1 MVMLTKKKGFR
12 LPQISSVC
20 INGVMVF
27 VLIVVLVP
35 MLNLVAKSLSDPA
48 RVAGMPGWQIIP
60 AGFSLINY
68 EIIFSNPAIWRALL
82 NSVFVTV
89 VGVVLNVVVTSMAA
103 YALTRPVLPGK
114 KLFMAFFIM
123 MMIFEP
129 GIIQEYFVVKGLG
142 LMDNLWSMVLYNT
155 VTVYNLIL
163 LMRFFS
169 DTPEAILEAAA
180 IDGAGH
186 LNILFKVFLPMN
198 KIPIMTVGMFY
209 AVARWNEFFRSSVFL
224 TSNKNTVLQ
233 VFLRRFVV
241 EGDSTVLASLGNID
255 LTGVNMTSLK
265 SATIVVVILP
275 ILCMY
280 PFILKHYTSG
290 VMQGGVKE

>member
-1 MVMLTKKKGFR
+1 MLTQKKKFK

-20 INGVMVF
+20 INGIMVF
-27 VLIVVLVP
+27 VLLVVLVP
-35 MLNLVAKSLSDPA
+35 MLNLVAKSFSDPA
-48 RVAGMPGWQIIP
+48 KVAGMPGWQIIP

-82 NSVFVTV
+82 NSVFITV
-89 VGVVLNVVVTSMAA
+89 VGVALNVVVTSMAA
-103 YALTRPVLPGK
+103 YAMTRPVLPGR

-129 GIIQEYFVVKGLG
+129 GIIQEYFVIKGLG

-290 VMQGGVKE
+290 VIQGGVKE

>member
-1 MVMLTKKKGFR
+1 MAHRKKWR
-12 LPQISSVC
+12 LPLPSTVV
-20 INGVMVF
+20 INAVMVF
-27 VLIVVLVP
+27 VLVVVLIP
-35 MLNLVAKSLSDPA
+35 MLNLVAKSFSDPA
-48 RVAGMPGWQIIP
+48 QVAGMSGWRIIP

-68 EIIFSNPAIWRALL
+68 QIIFSNPAIWRALF
-82 NSVFVTV
+82 NSLFITV
-89 VGVVLNVVVTSMAA
+89 IGVALNVVVTSMAA
-103 YALTRPVLPGK
+103 YALTRPNLPGK
-114 KLFMAFFIM
+114 KLCMAFFIM

-142 LMDNLWSMVLYNT
+142 LLDNIWAMVLYNS

-169 DTPEAILEAAA
+169 DTPQAILEAAA

-186 LNILFKVFLPMN
+186 IATLFKVFLPMN

-209 AVARWNEFFRSSVFL
+209 AVARWNEFFRSSVSL

-255 LTGVNMTSLK
+255 LTGVNMSSLK
-265 SATIVVVILP
+265 AATIVVVILP

>member
-1 MVMLTKKKGFR
+1 MLTQKKKFK

-20 INGVMVF
+20 INGIMVF
-27 VLIVVLVP
+27 VLLVVLVP
-35 MLNLVAKSLSDPA
+35 MLNLVAKSFSDPA
-48 RVAGMPGWQIIP
+48 KVAGMPGWQIIP

-82 NSVFVTV
+82 NSVFITV
-89 VGVVLNVVVTSMAA
+89 VGVALNVVVTSMAA
-103 YALTRPVLPGK
+103 YAMTRPVLPGK

-129 GIIQEYFVVKGLG
+129 GIIQEYFVIKGLG

-169 DTPEAILEAAA
+169 NTPEAILEAAA

>member
-1 MVMLTKKKGFR
+1 MTHRSKWK
-12 LPQISSVC
+12 LPLPSTVV
-20 INGVMVF
+20 INAVMVF
-27 VLIVVLVP
+27 VLVVVLIP
-35 MLNLVAKSLSDPA
+35 MLNLVAKSFSDPA
-48 RVAGMPGWQIIP
+48 QVAGMSGWRIIP

-68 EIIFSNPAIWRALL
+68 QIIFSNPAIWRALF
-82 NSVFVTV
+82 NSLFITII
-89 VGVVLNVVVTSMAA
+89 GVALNVVVTSMAA
-103 YALTRPVLPGK
+103 YALTRPNLPGK

-142 LMDNLWSMVLYNT
+142 LLDNIWAMVLYNT

-169 DTPEAILEAAA
+169 DTPQAILEAAA

-186 LNILFKVFLPMN
+186 IATLFKVFLPMN

-209 AVARWNEFFRSSVFL
+209 AVARWNEFFRSSVYL

-255 LTGVNMTSLK
+255 LTGVNMSSLK
-265 SATIVVVILP
+265 AATIVVVILP

>member
-1 MVMLTKKKGFR
+1 MAHRKKWR
-12 LPQISSVC
+12 LPLPSTVV
-20 INGVMVF
+20 INAVMVF
-27 VLIVVLVP
+27 VLVVVLIP
-35 MLNLVAKSLSDPA
+35 MLNQVAKSFSDPA
-48 RVAGMPGWQIIP
+48 QVAGMSGWRIIP

-68 EIIFSNPAIWRALL
+68 QIIFSNPAIWRALF
-82 NSVFVTV
+82 NSLFITV
-89 VGVVLNVVVTSMAA
+89 IGVALNVVVTSMAA
-103 YALTRPVLPGK
+103 YALTRPNLPGK

-142 LMDNLWSMVLYNT
+142 LLDNIWAMVLYNS

-169 DTPEAILEAAA
+169 DTPQAILEAAA

-186 LNILFKVFLPMN
+186 IATLFKVFLPMN

-209 AVARWNEFFRSSVFL
+209 AVARWNEFFRSSVYL

-255 LTGVNMTSLK
+255 LTGVNMSSLK
-265 SATIVVVILP
+265 AATIVVVILP

>member
-1 MVMLTKKKGFR
+1 MAHRKKWR
-12 LPQISSVC
+12 LPLPSTVV
-20 INGVMVF
+20 INAVMVF
-27 VLIVVLVP
+27 VLVVVLIP
-35 MLNLVAKSLSDPA
+35 MLNLVAKSFSDPA
-48 RVAGMPGWQIIP
+48 QVAGMSGWRIIP

-68 EIIFSNPAIWRALL
+68 QIIFSNPAIWRALF
-82 NSVFVTV
+82 NSLFITV
-89 VGVVLNVVVTSMAA
+89 IGVALNVVVTSMAA
-103 YALTRPVLPGK
+103 YALTRPNLPGK

-142 LMDNLWSMVLYNT
+142 LLDNIWAMVLYNS

-169 DTPEAILEAAA
+169 DTPQAILEAAA

-186 LNILFKVFLPMN
+186 IATLFKVFLPMN

-209 AVARWNEFFRSSVFL
+209 AVARWNEFFRSSVYL

-233 VFLRRFVV
+233 VFLRRFVM

-255 LTGVNMTSLK
+255 LTGVNMSSLK
-265 SATIVVVILP
+265 AATIVVVILP

>member
-1 MVMLTKKKGFR
+1 MLTQKKKFK

-20 INGVMVF
+20 INGIMVF
-27 VLIVVLVP
+27 VLLVVLVP
-35 MLNLVAKSLSDPA
+35 MLNLVAKSFSDPA
-48 RVAGMPGWQIIP
+48 KVAGMPGWQIIP

-82 NSVFVTV
+82 NSVFITV
-89 VGVVLNVVVTSMAA
+89 VGVALNVVVTSMAA
-103 YALTRPVLPGK
+103 YATTRPVLPGR

-129 GIIQEYFVVKGLG
+129 GIIQEYFVIKGLG

>member
-1 MVMLTKKKGFR
+1 MAHRKKWR
-12 LPQISSVC
+12 LPLPSTVV
-20 INGVMVF
+20 INAVMVF
-27 VLIVVLVP
+27 VLVVVLIP
-35 MLNLVAKSLSDPA
+35 MLNLVAKSFSDPA
-48 RVAGMPGWQIIP
+48 QVAGMSGWRIIP

-68 EIIFSNPAIWRALL
+68 QIIFSNPAIWRSLF
-82 NSVFVTV
+82 NSLFITV
-89 VGVVLNVVVTSMAA
+89 IGVALNVVVTSMAA
-103 YALTRPVLPGK
+103 YALTRPNLPGK

-142 LMDNLWSMVLYNT
+142 LLDNIWAMVLYNS

-169 DTPEAILEAAA
+169 DTPQAILEAAA

-186 LNILFKVFLPMN
+186 IATLFKVFLPMN

-209 AVARWNEFFRSSVFL
+209 AVARWNEFFRSSVYL

-255 LTGVNMTSLK
+255 LTGVNMSSLK
-265 SATIVVVILP
+265 AATIVVVILP

>member
-1 MVMLTKKKGFR
+1 MLTQKKRFR
-12 LPQISSVC
+12 LPQVSSVC
-20 INGVMVF
+20 INGIMVF
-27 VLIVVLVP
+27 VLLVVLVP
-35 MLNLVAKSLSDPA
+35 MLNLVAKSFSDPA
-48 RVAGMPGWQIIP
+48 KVAGMPGWKIIP

-82 NSVFVTV
+82 NSVFITV
-89 VGVVLNVVVTSMAA
+89 VGVALNVVVTSMAA
-103 YALTRPVLPGK
+103 YAMTRPVLPGK

-129 GIIQEYFVVKGLG
+129 GIIQEYFVIKGLG

>member
-1 MVMLTKKKGFR
+1 
-12 LPQISSVC
+12 
-20 INGVMVF
+20 
-27 VLIVVLVP
+27 
-35 MLNLVAKSLSDPA
+35 MLNLVAKSFSDPA
-48 RVAGMPGWQIIP
+48 KVAGMPGWQIIP

-82 NSVFVTV
+82 NSVFITV
-89 VGVVLNVVVTSMAA
+89 VGVALNVVVTSMAA
-103 YALTRPVLPGK
+103 YAMTRPVLPGK

-129 GIIQEYFVVKGLG
+129 GIIQEYFVIKGLG

>member
-1 MVMLTKKKGFR
+1 
-12 LPQISSVC
+12 
-20 INGVMVF
+20 MVF
-27 VLIVVLVP
+27 VLGVVLIP
-35 MLNLVAKSLSDPA
+35 MLNLVAKSFSDPA
-48 RVAGMPGWQIIP
+48 QVAGMSGWRIIP

-68 EIIFSNPAIWRALL
+68 QIIFSNPAIWRALF
-82 NSVFVTV
+82 NSLFITV
-89 VGVVLNVVVTSMAA
+89 IGVALNVVVTSMAA
-103 YALTRPVLPGK
+103 YALTRPNLPGK

-142 LMDNLWSMVLYNT
+142 LLDNIWAMVLYNS

-169 DTPEAILEAAA
+169 DTPQAILEAAA

-186 LNILFKVFLPMN
+186 IATLFKVFLPMN

-209 AVARWNEFFRSSVFL
+209 AVARWNEFFRSSVYL

-255 LTGVNMTSLK
+255 LTGVNMSSLK
-265 SATIVVVILP
+265 AATIVVVILP

>member
-1 MVMLTKKKGFR
+1 MLTQKKRFR
-12 LPQISSVC
+12 LPQVSSVC
-20 INGVMVF
+20 INAIMVF
-27 VLIVVLVP
+27 VLLVVLVP
-35 MLNLVAKSLSDPA
+35 MLNLVAKSFSDPA
-48 RVAGMPGWQIIP
+48 KVAGMPGWQIIP

-82 NSVFVTV
+82 NSVFITV
-89 VGVVLNVVVTSMAA
+89 VGVALNVVVTSMAA
-103 YALTRPVLPGK
+103 YAMTRPVLPGK

-129 GIIQEYFVVKGLG
+129 GIIQEYFVIKGLG

-255 LTGVNMTSLK
+255 LTGVNLTSLK

>member
-1 MVMLTKKKGFR
+1 MLTQKKKFK

-20 INGVMVF
+20 INGIMVF
-27 VLIVVLVP
+27 VLLVVLVP
-35 MLNLVAKSLSDPA
+35 MLNLVAKSFSDPA
-48 RVAGMPGWQIIP
+48 KVAGMPGWQIIP

-82 NSVFVTV
+82 NSVFITV
-89 VGVVLNVVVTSMAA
+89 VGVALNVVVTSMAA
-103 YALTRPVLPGK
+103 YAMTRPVLPGK

>member
-1 MVMLTKKKGFR
+1 MLTQKKKFK

-20 INGVMVF
+20 INGIMVF
-27 VLIVVLVP
+27 VLLVVLVP
-35 MLNLVAKSLSDPA
+35 MLNLVAKSFSDPA
-48 RVAGMPGWQIIP
+48 KVAGMPGWQIIP

-68 EIIFSNPAIWRALL
+68 EIIFANPAIWRALL
-82 NSVFVTV
+82 NSVFITV
-89 VGVVLNVVVTSMAA
+89 VGVALSVVVTSMAA
-103 YALTRPVLPGK
+103 YAMTRPVLPGK

-129 GIIQEYFVVKGLG
+129 GIIQEYFVIKGLG

>member
-1 MVMLTKKKGFR
+1 MAHRKKWR
-12 LPQISSVC
+12 LPLPSTVV
-20 INGVMVF
+20 INAVMVF
-27 VLIVVLVP
+27 VLVVVLIP
-35 MLNLVAKSLSDPA
+35 MLNLVAKSFSDPA
-48 RVAGMPGWQIIP
+48 QVAGMSGWRIIP

-68 EIIFSNPAIWRALL
+68 QIIFSNPAIWRALF
-82 NSVFVTV
+82 NSLFITV
-89 VGVVLNVVVTSMAA
+89 IGVALNVVVTSMAA
-103 YALTRPVLPGK
+103 YALTRPNLPGK

-129 GIIQEYFVVKGLG
+129 GIIQEYFVVKGLA
-142 LMDNLWSMVLYNT
+142 LLDNIWAMVLYNS

-169 DTPEAILEAAA
+169 DTPQAILEAAA

-186 LNILFKVFLPMN
+186 IATLFKVFLPMN

-209 AVARWNEFFRSSVFL
+209 AVARWNEFFRSSVYL

-255 LTGVNMTSLK
+255 LTGVNMSSLK
-265 SATIVVVILP
+265 AATIVVVILP

>member
-1 MVMLTKKKGFR
+1 MLTQKKRFR
-12 LPQISSVC
+12 LPQVSSVC
-20 INGVMVF
+20 INGIMVF
-27 VLIVVLVP
+27 VLLVVLVP
-35 MLNLVAKSLSDPA
+35 MLNLVAKSFSDPA
-48 RVAGMPGWQIIP
+48 KVAGMPGWQIIP

-82 NSVFVTV
+82 NSVFITV
-89 VGVVLNVVVTSMAA
+89 VGVALNVVVTSMAA
-103 YALTRPVLPGK
+103 YAMTRPVLPGK

-129 GIIQEYFVVKGLG
+129 GIIQEYFVIKGLG

>member
-1 MVMLTKKKGFR
+1 MAHRKKWR
-12 LPQISSVC
+12 LPLPSTVV
-20 INGVMVF
+20 INAVMVF
-27 VLIVVLVP
+27 VLVVVLIP
-35 MLNLVAKSLSDPA
+35 MLNLVAKSFSDPA
-48 RVAGMPGWQIIP
+48 QVAGMSGWRIIP

-68 EIIFSNPAIWRALL
+68 QIIFSNPAIWRALF
-82 NSVFVTV
+82 NSLFITV
-89 VGVVLNVVVTSMAA
+89 IGVALNVVVTSMAA
-103 YALTRPVLPGK
+103 YALTRPNLPGK

-142 LMDNLWSMVLYNT
+142 LLDNIWAMVLYNS

-169 DTPEAILEAAA
+169 DTPQAILEAAA

-186 LNILFKVFLPMN
+186 IATLFKVFLPMN

-209 AVARWNEFFRSSVFL
+209 AVARWNEFFRSSVYL

-255 LTGVNMTSLK
+255 LTGVNMSSLK
-265 SATIVVVILP
+265 AATIVVVILP

-290 VMQGGVKE
+290 GMQGGVKE

>member
-1 MVMLTKKKGFR
+1 MLTQKKKFK

-20 INGVMVF
+20 INGIMVF
-27 VLIVVLVP
+27 VLLVVLVP
-35 MLNLVAKSLSDPA
+35 MLNLVAKSFSDPA
-48 RVAGMPGWQIIP
+48 KVAGMPGWQIIP

-68 EIIFSNPAIWRALL
+68 EIIFANPAIRRALL
-82 NSVFVTV
+82 NSVFITV
-89 VGVVLNVVVTSMAA
+89 VGVALNVVVTSMAA
-103 YALTRPVLPGK
+103 YAMTRPVLPGK

-129 GIIQEYFVVKGLG
+129 GIIQEYFVIKGLG

>member
-1 MVMLTKKKGFR
+1 MLLTPKKSFR
-12 LPQISSVC
+12 LPQVSSVC
-20 INGVMVF
+20 INAIMVF
-27 VLIVVLVP
+27 VLLVVLVP
-35 MLNLVAKSLSDPA
+35 MLNLVAKSFSDPA
-48 RVAGMPGWQIIP
+48 KVAGMPGWQIIP

-82 NSVFVTV
+82 NSVFITV
-89 VGVVLNVVVTSMAA
+89 VGVALNVVVTSMAA
-103 YALTRPVLPGK
+103 YAMTRPVLPGK

-129 GIIQEYFVVKGLG
+129 GIIQEYFVIKGLG

-155 VTVYNLIL
+155 VTVYILIL

>member
-1 MVMLTKKKGFR
+1 MLTQKKKFK

-20 INGVMVF
+20 INGIMVF
-27 VLIVVLVP
+27 VLLVVLVP
-35 MLNLVAKSLSDPA
+35 MLNLVAKSFSDPA
-48 RVAGMPGWQIIP
+48 KVAGMPGWQIIP

-82 NSVFVTV
+82 NSVFITV
-89 VGVVLNVVVTSMAA
+89 VGVALNVVVTSMAA
-103 YALTRPVLPGK
+103 YAMTRPVLPGR

-129 GIIQEYFVVKGLG
+129 GIIQEYFVIKGLG

-224 TSNKNTVLQ
+224 TSNKNTVLL

>member
-1 MVMLTKKKGFR
+1 MLTQKKKFK

-20 INGVMVF
+20 INGIMVF
-27 VLIVVLVP
+27 VLLVVLVP
-35 MLNLVAKSLSDPA
+35 MLNLVAKSFSDPA
-48 RVAGMPGWQIIP
+48 KVAGMPGWQIIP

-68 EIIFSNPAIWRALL
+68 EIIFANPAIWRALL
-82 NSVFVTV
+82 NSVFITV
-89 VGVVLNVVVTSMAA
+89 VGVALNVVVTSMAA
-103 YALTRPVLPGK
+103 YAMTRPVLPGK

-129 GIIQEYFVVKGLG
+129 GIIQEYFVIKGLG

-280 PFILKHYTSG
+280 
-290 VMQGGVKE
+290 QNGGSLWAKF

>member
-1 MVMLTKKKGFR
+1 MEHRKKWR
-12 LPQISSVC
+12 LPLPSTVV
-20 INGVMVF
+20 INAVMVF
-27 VLIVVLVP
+27 VLVVVLIP
-35 MLNLVAKSLSDPA
+35 MLNLVAKSFSDPA
-48 RVAGMPGWQIIP
+48 QVAGMSGWRIIP

-68 EIIFSNPAIWRALL
+68 QIIFSNPAIWRALF
-82 NSVFVTV
+82 NSLFITV
-89 VGVVLNVVVTSMAA
+89 IGVALNVVVTSMAA
-103 YALTRPVLPGK
+103 YALTRPNLPGK

-142 LMDNLWSMVLYNT
+142 LLDNIWAMVLYNS

-169 DTPEAILEAAA
+169 DTPQAILEAAA

-186 LNILFKVFLPMN
+186 IATLFKVFLPMN

-209 AVARWNEFFRSSVFL
+209 AVARWNEFFRSSVYL

-255 LTGVNMTSLK
+255 LTGVNMSSLK
-265 SATIVVVILP
+265 AATIVVVILP

>member
-1 MVMLTKKKGFR
+1 MLTQKKKFK

-20 INGVMVF
+20 INGIMVF
-27 VLIVVLVP
+27 VLLVVLVP
-35 MLNLVAKSLSDPA
+35 MLNLVAKSFSDPA
-48 RVAGMPGWQIIP
+48 KVAGMPGWQIIP

-68 EIIFSNPAIWRALL
+68 EIIFANPAIWRALL
-82 NSVFVTV
+82 NSVFITV
-89 VGVVLNVVVTSMAA
+89 VGVALNVVVTSMAT
-103 YALTRPVLPGK
+103 YAMTRPVLPGK

-129 GIIQEYFVVKGLG
+129 GIIQEYFVIKGLG

>member
-1 MVMLTKKKGFR
+1 MAHRKKWR
-12 LPQISSVC
+12 LPLPSTVV
-20 INGVMVF
+20 INAVMVF
-27 VLIVVLVP
+27 VLVVVLIP
-35 MLNLVAKSLSDPA
+35 MLNLVAKSFSDPA
-48 RVAGMPGWQIIP
+48 QVAGMSGWRIIP

-68 EIIFSNPAIWRALL
+68 QIIFSNPAIWRALF
-82 NSVFVTV
+82 NSLFITV
-89 VGVVLNVVVTSMAA
+89 IGVALNVVVTSMAA
-103 YALTRPVLPGK
+103 YALTRPNLPGK

-142 LMDNLWSMVLYNT
+142 LLDNIWAMVLYNS

-169 DTPEAILEAAA
+169 DTPQAILEAAA

-186 LNILFKVFLPMN
+186 IATLFKVFLPMN

-209 AVARWNEFFRSSVFL
+209 AVARWNEFFRSSVYL

-255 LTGVNMTSLK
+255 LTGVNMSSLK
-265 SATIVVVILP
+265 ATTIVVVILP

>member
-1 MVMLTKKKGFR
+1 MLTQKKRFR
-12 LPQISSVC
+12 LPQVSSVC
-20 INGVMVF
+20 INAIMVF
-27 VLIVVLVP
+27 VLLVVLVP
-35 MLNLVAKSLSDPA
+35 MLNLVAKSFSDPA
-48 RVAGMPGWQIIP
+48 KVAGMPGWQIIP

-82 NSVFVTV
+82 NSVFITV
-89 VGVVLNVVVTSMAA
+89 VGVALNVVVTSMAA
-103 YALTRPVLPGK
+103 YAMTRPVLPGK

-129 GIIQEYFVVKGLG
+129 GIIQEYFVIKGLG

-169 DTPEAILEAAA
+169 DTPEAILEAAS

>member
-1 MVMLTKKKGFR
+1 MLTQKKKFK

-20 INGVMVF
+20 INAIMVF
-27 VLIVVLVP
+27 VLLVVLVP
-35 MLNLVAKSLSDPA
+35 MLNLVAKSFSDPA
-48 RVAGMPGWQIIP
+48 KVAGMPGWQIIP

-82 NSVFVTV
+82 NSVFITV
-89 VGVVLNVVVTSMAA
+89 VGVALNVVVTSMTA
-103 YALTRPVLPGK
+103 YAMTRPVLPGK

-129 GIIQEYFVVKGLG
+129 GIIQEYFVIKGLG

>member
-1 MVMLTKKKGFR
+1 
-12 LPQISSVC
+12 
-20 INGVMVF
+20 MVF
-27 VLIVVLVP
+27 VLVVVLIP
-35 MLNLVAKSLSDPA
+35 MLNLVAKSFSDPA
-48 RVAGMPGWQIIP
+48 QVAGMSGWRIIP

-68 EIIFSNPAIWRALL
+68 QIIFSNPAIWRALF
-82 NSVFVTV
+82 NSLFITV
-89 VGVVLNVVVTSMAA
+89 IGVALNVVVTSMAA
-103 YALTRPVLPGK
+103 YALTRPNLPGK

-142 LMDNLWSMVLYNT
+142 LLDNIWAMVL
-155 VTVYNLIL
+155 YNLIL

-169 DTPEAILEAAA
+169 DTPQAILEAAA

-186 LNILFKVFLPMN
+186 IATLFKVFLPMN

-209 AVARWNEFFRSSVFL
+209 AVARWNEFFRSSVYL

-255 LTGVNMTSLK
+255 LTGVNMSSLK
-265 SATIVVVILP
+265 AATIVVVILP

>member
-1 MVMLTKKKGFR
+1 MAHRKKWR
-12 LPQISSVC
+12 LPLPSTVV
-20 INGVMVF
+20 INAVMVF
-27 VLIVVLVP
+27 VLVVVLIP
-35 MLNLVAKSLSDPA
+35 MLNLVAKSFSDPA
-48 RVAGMPGWQIIP
+48 QVAGMSGWRIIP

-68 EIIFSNPAIWRALL
+68 QIIFSNPAIWRALF
-82 NSVFVTV
+82 NSLFITV
-89 VGVVLNVVVTSMAA
+89 IGVALNVVVTSMAA
-103 YALTRPVLPGK
+103 YALTRPNLPGK
-114 KLFMAFFIM
+114 KLFMAYFIM

-129 GIIQEYFVVKGLG
+129 GIIQEYIVVKGLG
-142 LMDNLWSMVLYNT
+142 LLDNIWAMVLYNS

-169 DTPEAILEAAA
+169 DTPQAILEAAA

-186 LNILFKVFLPMN
+186 IATLFKVFLPMN

-209 AVARWNEFFRSSVFL
+209 AVARWNEFFRSSVYL

-255 LTGVNMTSLK
+255 LTGVNMSSLK
-265 SATIVVVILP
+265 AATIVVVILP

>member
-1 MVMLTKKKGFR
+1 
-12 LPQISSVC
+12 
-20 INGVMVF
+20 MVF
-27 VLIVVLVP
+27 VLVVVLIP
-35 MLNLVAKSLSDPA
+35 MLNLVAKSFSDPA
-48 RVAGMPGWQIIP
+48 QVAGMSGWRIIP

-68 EIIFSNPAIWRALL
+68 QIIFSNPAIWRALF
-82 NSVFVTV
+82 NSLFITV
-89 VGVVLNVVVTSMAA
+89 IGVALNVVVTSMAA
-103 YALTRPVLPGK
+103 YALTRPNLPGK

-142 LMDNLWSMVLYNT
+142 LLDNIWAMVLYNS

-169 DTPEAILEAAA
+169 DTPQAILEAAA

-186 LNILFKVFLPMN
+186 MATLFKVFLPMN

-209 AVARWNEFFRSSVFL
+209 AVARWNEFFRSSVYL

-255 LTGVNMTSLK
+255 LTGVNMSSLK
-265 SATIVVVILP
+265 AATIVVVILP

>member
-1 MVMLTKKKGFR
+1 MAHRKKWR
-12 LPQISSVC
+12 LPLPSTVV
-20 INGVMVF
+20 INAVMVF
-27 VLIVVLVP
+27 VLVVVLIP
-35 MLNLVAKSLSDPA
+35 MLNLVAKSFSDPA
-48 RVAGMPGWQIIP
+48 QVAGMSGWRIIP

-68 EIIFSNPAIWRALL
+68 QIIFSNPAIWRALF
-82 NSVFVTV
+82 NSLFITV
-89 VGVVLNVVVTSMAA
+89 IGVALNVVVTSMVA
-103 YALTRPVLPGK
+103 YALTRPNLPGK

-142 LMDNLWSMVLYNT
+142 LLDNIWAMVLYNS

-169 DTPEAILEAAA
+169 DTPQAILEAAA

-186 LNILFKVFLPMN
+186 IATLFKVFLPMN

-209 AVARWNEFFRSSVFL
+209 AVARWNEFFRSSVYL

-255 LTGVNMTSLK
+255 LTGVNMSSLK
-265 SATIVVVILP
+265 AATIVVVILP

>member
-1 MVMLTKKKGFR
+1 MF
-12 LPQISSVC
+12 I
-20 INGVMVF
+20 
-27 VLIVVLVP
+27 
-35 MLNLVAKSLSDPA
+35 
-48 RVAGMPGWQIIP
+48 
-60 AGFSLINY
+60 
-68 EIIFSNPAIWRALL
+68 
-82 NSVFVTV
+82 TV
-89 VGVVLNVVVTSMAA
+89 VGVALNVVVTSMAA
-103 YALTRPVLPGK
+103 YAMTRPVLPGK

-129 GIIQEYFVVKGLG
+129 GIIQEYFVIKGLG

-198 KIPIMTVGMFY
+198 KSPIMTVGMFY

>member
-1 MVMLTKKKGFR
+1 MLTQKKKFK

-20 INGVMVF
+20 INGIMVF
-27 VLIVVLVP
+27 VLLVVLVP
-35 MLNLVAKSLSDPA
+35 MLNLVAKSFSDPA
-48 RVAGMPGWQIIP
+48 KAAGMPGWQIIP

-82 NSVFVTV
+82 NSVFITV
-89 VGVVLNVVVTSMAA
+89 VGVALNVVVTSMAA
-103 YALTRPVLPGK
+103 YAMTRPVLPGR

-129 GIIQEYFVVKGLG
+129 GIIQEYFVIKGLG

>member
-1 MVMLTKKKGFR
+1 MAHRKKWR
-12 LPQISSVC
+12 LPLPSTFV
-20 INGVMVF
+20 INAVMVF
-27 VLIVVLVP
+27 VLVVVLIP
-35 MLNLVAKSLSDPA
+35 MLNLVAKSFSDPA
-48 RVAGMPGWQIIP
+48 QVAGMSGWRIIP

-68 EIIFSNPAIWRALL
+68 QIIFSNPAIWRALF
-82 NSVFVTV
+82 NSLFITV
-89 VGVVLNVVVTSMAA
+89 IGVALNVVVTSMAA
-103 YALTRPVLPGK
+103 YALTRPNLPGK

-142 LMDNLWSMVLYNT
+142 LLDNIWAMVLYNS

-169 DTPEAILEAAA
+169 DTPQAILEAAA

-186 LNILFKVFLPMN
+186 IATLFKVFLPMN

-209 AVARWNEFFRSSVFL
+209 AVARWNEFFRSSVYL

-255 LTGVNMTSLK
+255 LTGVNMSSLK
-265 SATIVVVILP
+265 AATIVVVILP

>member
-1 MVMLTKKKGFR
+1 MLTQKKKFK

-20 INGVMVF
+20 INGIMVF
-27 VLIVVLVP
+27 VLLVVLVP
-35 MLNLVAKSLSDPA
+35 MLNLVAKSFSDPA
-48 RVAGMPGWQIIP
+48 KVAGMPGWQIIP

-68 EIIFSNPAIWRALL
+68 EIIFANPAIWRALL
-82 NSVFVTV
+82 NSVFITV
-89 VGVVLNVVVTSMAA
+89 VGVALNVVVTSMAA
-103 YALTRPVLPGK
+103 YAMTRPVLPGK

-129 GIIQEYFVVKGLG
+129 GIIQEYFVIKGLG

-280 PFILKHYTSG
+280 PVILKHYTSG